1 MYATS
6 SAIVWDTYPEP
17 ENSEIEPIKIK
28 KKKRRNK
35 VVAKESNLITFSDYY
50 DSNINEVVDPSKV
63 VSSSDDS
70 VPIIFY
76 EDNSFRV
83 KEPENG
89 QYFDIN
95 EIKKLIGAKNTKS
108 VVINNEYILVYDAD
122 SDSKMVNVK
131 GTIILNSVNNTGEL
145 VGGTCIMVPISM
157 LPQ

>member
-35 VVAKESNLITFSDYY
+35 VVAKESNLISFSDYY

-63 VSSSDDS
+63 ASSSDDS

-76 EDNSFRV
+76 EDNSYRV

-89 QYFDIN
+89 QYFVIN
-95 EIKKLIGAKNTKS
+95 EIKKLINAKNTNS
-108 VVINNEYILVYDAD
+108 VVINSDYILVYDAD
-122 SDSKMVNVK
+122 GDSKMVNVK